1 MYFAASPPLEQWK
14 PQNIVVRKRSATD
27 PLWALT
33 KSTATTT
40 NNDDVDGNSLS
51 CDIQDHTILGLG
63 SVGGAGSLDN
73 VYNSQA
79 VAGARFTPR
88 DNNII
93 YARTSSEN
101 ARTPLRSTSR
111 SSQDRSYA
119 SYTSS
124 NSSRVSS
131 HNSLTHESLTT
142 KVVLERASAM
152 LLDRV
157 TSELSMSQ
165 LHQGQS
171 SRSLHGPHTSNN
183 HAISL
188 KVTSHTLPPRFHHSS
203 VFPAS
208 QEAIEPLSITDIL
221 SDNDEDGD
229 SNRRSTLESPAVVDK
244 RRNESANDLLCANQR
259 MKGEEQTKTPR
270 ASVLKEDFE
279 VTLHSSSPT
288 SLGMCVLL

>member
-1 MYFAASPPLEQWK
+1 M
-14 PQNIVVRKRSATD
+14 
-27 PLWALT
+27 
-33 KSTATTT
+33 
-40 NNDDVDGNSLS
+40 
-51 CDIQDHTILGLG
+51 
-63 SVGGAGSLDN
+63 GGAGSLDN

-79 VAGARFTPR
+79 VAGARLTPR
-88 DNNII
+88 DNNVL
-93 YARTSSEN
+93 ARTSSEN

-124 NSSRVSS
+124 NSS

-157 TSELSMSQ
+157 TSELSMDQ

-188 KVTSHTLPPRFHHSS
+188 TSHTLPPRFHHSS

-221 SDNDEDGD
+221 SDNDGD
-229 SNRRSTLESPAVVDK
+229 SDRRSTLESPAVVDK

-259 MKGEEQTKTPR
+259 MKAEEQTKTPR

>member
-1 MYFAASPPLEQWK
+1 
-14 PQNIVVRKRSATD
+14 
-27 PLWALT
+27 
-33 KSTATTT
+33 
-40 NNDDVDGNSLS
+40 
-51 CDIQDHTILGLG
+51 
-63 SVGGAGSLDN
+63 
-73 VYNSQA
+73 
-79 VAGARFTPR
+79 
-88 DNNII
+88 
-93 YARTSSEN
+93 
-101 ARTPLRSTSR
+101 
-111 SSQDRSYA
+111 
-119 SYTSS
+119 
-124 NSSRVSS
+124 
-131 HNSLTHESLTT
+131 
-142 KVVLERASAM
+142 M

-157 TSELSMSQ
+157 TSELSMGQ

-171 SRSLHGPHTSNN
+171 SLHGPHTSNN

-221 SDNDEDGD
+221 SDNDED
-229 SNRRSTLESPAVVDK
+229 SERRSTLESPAAVDK

-288 SLGMCVLL
+288 SIELSLSLTVSVIRTLDEGGNGGHLSDVLILTIIVTYSPRSSDSP